1 MGLFNFF
8 NKSKEIT
15 IYNVELKR
23 KIALYEN
30 AINRCV
36 SIISKMC
43 SKCEIE
49 YFKNE
54 NGKVKPVKND
64 TYYKLNVKA
73 NHAAHIGK
81 FDQDVIFYL
90 MSRGITYNN
99 AVALLVKGFLTDDSI
114 YKEEIQQI
122 INKYWR

>member
-15 IYNVELKR
+15 IYNVELKN

-54 NGKVKPVKND
+54 NGKVKSVKND

-73 NHAAHIGK
+73 NPNETATELLNK
-81 FDQDVIFYL
+81 FFDKLNRTYKRPAFYGL
-90 MSRGITYNN
+90 
-99 AVALLVKGFLTDDSI
+99 
-114 YKEEIQQI
+114 
-122 INKYWR
+122 